1 MNANALMGKFLSLGR
16 ARNNGKLNV
25 NPVLSG
31 GWDQTVSHL
40 DRQPVIALDANPVEA
55 ALRKALVNDS
65 FFLDFQPIF
74 DLGGK
79 VTEVEALL
87 RSREPLLQKIGPS
100 GYIRVAEESNLILRV
115 GERVLLMA
123 CRSLAEWRRLGLESV
138 TMAVNVSCLQL
149 VSPGFARFALGLF
162 EEHRIPAATIHME
175 VTETKLARDT
185 TSMLAEMSLLAEA
198 GVCFSIDD
206 FGTGYSTL
214 ERLSRLPVST
224 MKIDQSFVREMQDNS
239 RMCLTIRGMVDLARH
254 LGLNLIAEGVETQA
268 QFDLLRAAGC
278 EKFQGYLFSRP
289 VGTPQIRELLVAN
302 RLLVPQVAPA
312 VGY

>member
-1 MNANALMGKFLSLGR
+1 MGKFLSLGR
-16 ARNNGKLNV
+16 ARNHGKLNV

-31 GWDQTVSHL
+31 GWDEAVSQL
-40 DRQPVIALDANPVEA
+40 DRQPVIALDANPIEA
-55 ALRKALVNDS
+55 ALRKALADDS
-65 FFLDFQPIF
+65 FYLDFQPVF

-87 RSREPLLQKIGPS
+87 RSQEPLLQKTGPY

-123 CRSLAEWRRLGLESV
+123 CRSLAEWRKLGLEGI
-138 TMAVNVSCLQL
+138 TMAVNVSCMQL
-149 VSPGFARFALGLF
+149 VSPGFGAFALGLLK
-162 EEHRIPAATIHME
+162 EHGIPPSAIHME
-175 VTETKLARDT
+175 VTETTLTRDV
-185 TSMLAEMSLLAEA
+185 TSMLAEMTLLVEA

-224 MKIDQSFVREMQDNS
+224 MKIDQSFVREMQGNS
-239 RMCLTIRGMVDLARH
+239 RMCATIRGMVDLAGH
-254 LGLNLIAEGVETQA
+254 LGLNVIAEGVETQA
-268 QFDLLRAAGC
+268 QFELLQGAGC
-278 EKFQGYLFSRP
+278 RKFQGYLFSRP
-289 VGTPQIRELLVAN
+289 VGTEQIRELLAAN
-302 RLLVPQVAPA
+302 QPPVPQVKDLAQA